1 MRIMNADKTF
11 TLRHHLCPGDLGRIV
26 TLHGELYDRE
36 YGFGPQ
42 FEAYAAETLAEFGK
56 PERTERDRLW
66 VAEIDGRIVGSIGII
81 GREDNA
87 AQLRCLLIA
96 PEGRG
101 IGLGRRLL
109 EAALAFCRAVGYDSV
124 FLWTVQGLLAAAHL
138 YASAGFVKTHELPP
152 SNWGVPVIEERYELW
167 L

>member
-1 MRIMNADKTF
+1 MNATKSV

-26 TLHGELYDRE
+26 ALHGELYARE

-56 PERTERDRLW
+56 PERTRRDRLW
-66 VAEIDGRIVGSIGII
+66 VAEIEGRIAGSIGII
-81 GREDNA
+81 GREGNA

-96 PEGRG
+96 PEARG
-101 IGLGRRLL
+101 KGLGRRLV
-109 EAALAFCRAVGYDSV
+109 ETALAFCRASAYDSV
-124 FLWTVQGLLAAAHL
+124 FLWTVQGLPAAAHL
-138 YASAGFVKTHELPP
+138 YASAGFVKTDELPP
-152 SNWGVPVIEERYELW
+152 SDWGIPVIEERYELR